1 MSLLAVPII
10 AIIALSISV
19 LCLVMI
25 LMIITR
31 YKAKFAVYES
41 QSQALELLVN
51 SQQTAND
58 NLNMAVHE
66 LSIKQD
72 KSLTENTVVSK
83 QLEHRIKA
91 LQSQLNS
98 QQDLISQL
106 QTDQG
111 DDKFYSRAIKLAKI
125 GADIEEIVAECELPH
140 AEVEMLISVYQNKT
154 QG

>member
-10 AIIALSISV
+10 AITALFISM
-19 LCLVMI
+19 LCLV
-25 LMIITR
+25 IIFVLLTKYR
-31 YKAKFAVYES
+31 AKFAVYES
-41 QSQALELLVN
+41 QFQSHELLVN
-51 SQQTAND
+51 SLQSVND
-58 NLNMAVHE
+58 GLSLEINK
-66 LSIKQD
+66 LSIQQE
-72 KSLTENTVVSK
+72 KSLTENTLVSK

-91 LQSQLNS
+91 LQSQLIS
-98 QQDLISQL
+98 QQDHISQL

>member
-10 AIIALSISV
+10 ALVALVLSI
-19 LCLVMI
+19 LCLVI
-25 LMIITR
+25 IFVLITR
-31 YKAKFAVYES
+31 YKAKLAVYES
-41 QSQALELLVN
+41 QSQTHELLVN
-51 SQQTAND
+51 SVQLAND
-58 NLNMAVHE
+58 NLNLALRE
-66 LSIKQD
+66 LSIQQEE
-72 KSLTENTVVSK
+72 SLTENTLVSK

-91 LQSQLNS
+91 LQAQFNS

-125 GADIEEIVAECELPH
+125 GASIEEIVAECELPH

-154 QG
+154 QR

>member
-10 AIIALSISV
+10 AIVALVISILCFVILFV
-19 LCLVMI
+19 LL
-25 LMIITR
+25 TKH
-31 YKAKFAVYES
+31 KAKFAVYES
-41 QSQALELLVN
+41 QTQTHELLVN
-51 SQQTAND
+51 SLQSAND
-58 NLNMAVHE
+58 NLNLAVHE
-66 LSIKQD
+66 LSIQQE
-72 KSLTENTVVSK
+72 KSLNENTLVSK

-91 LQSQLNS
+91 LQSQITS

-125 GADIEEIVAECELPH
+125 GADIEEIVAECELPY

>member
-10 AIIALSISV
+10 ALIALVISV
-19 LCLVMI
+19 LCLVIIFVI
-25 LMIITR
+25 LTR
-31 YKAKFAVYES
+31 YKAKLAVYES
-41 QSQALELLVN
+41 QSQAHELLVN
-51 SQQTAND
+51 SLQLAND
-58 NLNMAVHE
+58 NVNLAVNE
-66 LSIKQD
+66 LSIQQE
-72 KSLTENTVVSK
+72 KSLTENTLVSK

-111 DDKFYSRAIKLAKI
+111 DDKFYSRAIKLAKT

-140 AEVEMLISVYQNKT
+140 AEVEMLISVYQKKT